1 MNDSKADQEKIDT
14 KELSIDEL
22 LRLNLHDII
31 GYNEKILINNS
42 NKIEIR
48 SNDSKELD
56 EYREFLD
63 KANSSMEK
71 DKYNYKFTWD
81 DGEWLEDDIQ
91 SLLYTDIGYNEGDIE
106 DKGDKGIESVRDL
119 HNIDIS
125 TYKNIDSD
133 GENFRGLGYV

>member
-1 MNDSKADQEKIDT
+1 MNDSKANQEKIDT
-14 KELSIDEL
+14 KELSIDKL
-22 LRLNLHDII
+22 LRLNLRDII
-31 GYNEKILINNS
+31 GYNEKILTNNS

-125 TYKNIDSD
+125 IYKNIDSD
-133 GENFRGLGYV
+133 GENFRGFGYV

>member
-1 MNDSKADQEKIDT
+1 MNDSKANQEKIDT

-31 GYNEKILINNS
+31 GYNEKILTNNS

-91 SLLYTDIGYNEGDIE
+91 SLLYTDIGYNEGGIE
-106 DKGDKGIESVRDL
+106 DKGDKGIESVRDV

-125 TYKNIDSD
+125 IYKNIDSD